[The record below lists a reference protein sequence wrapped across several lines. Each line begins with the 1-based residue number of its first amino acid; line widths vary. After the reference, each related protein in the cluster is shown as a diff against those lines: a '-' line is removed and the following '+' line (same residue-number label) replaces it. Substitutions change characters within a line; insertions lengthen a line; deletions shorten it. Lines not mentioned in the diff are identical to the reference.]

1 MSKII
6 TMNVHILGKDYQVSC
21 PEEEVDGLTASARFL
36 HTKMEE
42 IKDGGRVVG
51 LDRIAV
57 MAGLNISHELLS
69 SKDEADSIEG
79 DISGRLNA
87 LSHRL
92 DLALAEHKQLE
103 L

>member
-1 MSKII
+1 MAKVV
-6 TMNVHILGKDYQVSC
+6 TMTVKILGKDYQVSC
-21 PEEEVDGLTASARFL
+21 AEDEVDDLTASARYL
-36 HTKMEE
+36 HRKMEE

-57 MAGLNISHELLS
+57 MAALNISHELLS
-69 SKDEADSIEG
+69 SRNQADTIEG

>member
-1 MSKII
+1 MSKVT
-6 TMNVHILGKDYQVSC
+6 TMNVQILGKDYQVSC
-21 PEEEVDGLTASARFL
+21 AEDEVEDLTASARYL
-36 HTKMEE
+36 DRKMAE

-57 MAGLNISHELLS
+57 MAALNISHELLS
-69 SKDEADSIEG
+69 SRNVAETIEG
-79 DISGRLNA
+79 DITGKLNA

>member
-1 MSKII
+1 M
-6 TMNVHILGKDYQVSC
+6 TVQILGKEYQVSC
-21 PEEEVDGLTASARFL
+21 AEDEVEDLTAAARYL
-36 HTKMEE
+36 DGKMAE

-57 MAGLNISHELLS
+57 MAALNLSHELLS
-69 SKDEADSIEG
+69 SKSQADTIEG